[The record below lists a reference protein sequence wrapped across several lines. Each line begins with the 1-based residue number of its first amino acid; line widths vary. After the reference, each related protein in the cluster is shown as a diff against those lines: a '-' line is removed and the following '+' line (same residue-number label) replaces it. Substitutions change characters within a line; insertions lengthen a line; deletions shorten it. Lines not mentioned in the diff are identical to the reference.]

1 MDYIHN
7 ASVKKVRFSPL
18 NSRQIATFANWLTRK
33 EKRRKAILDDAIH
46 VFVFLYYIGK
56 VAIVAVF

>member
-33 EKRRKAILDDAIH
+33 GKRRNAILDDAIH
-46 VFVFLYYIGK
+46 VLLYRESGYFK
-56 VAIVAVF
+56 TTV